1 MKLKFVSHLFGGRER
16 VQAPE
21 LFKSKLKKKK
31 KNFFITDGST
41 QKIAVV

>member
-1 MKLKFVSHLFGGRER
+1 MKLKFVSHLFGGKER

-21 LFKSKLKKKK
+21 LFKSKLKKK